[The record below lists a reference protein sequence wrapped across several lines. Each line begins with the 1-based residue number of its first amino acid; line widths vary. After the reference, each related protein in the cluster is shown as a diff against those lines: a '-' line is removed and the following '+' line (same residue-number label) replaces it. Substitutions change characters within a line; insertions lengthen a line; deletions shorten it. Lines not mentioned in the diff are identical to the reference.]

1 MLRRASHNA
10 DAGHSTGSAPHSGC
24 SGSDEAA
31 GASSAWSQTFRL
43 AYTTTLTA
51 RRWDAKGGPEG
62 RCSEPGNAKAP
73 EVRHQELM
81 RHADNCGNVNVA
93 RIWPP
98 SIIGTH
104 A

>member
-1 MLRRASHNA
+1 VPGTALCRGDHPALRRATHNA

-43 AYTTTLTA
+43 AYTTTLMA

-62 RCSEPGNAKAP
+62 RSYR
-73 EVRHQELM
+73 V
-81 RHADNCGNVNVA
+81 
-93 RIWPP
+93 
-98 SIIGTH
+98 T
-104 A
+104 